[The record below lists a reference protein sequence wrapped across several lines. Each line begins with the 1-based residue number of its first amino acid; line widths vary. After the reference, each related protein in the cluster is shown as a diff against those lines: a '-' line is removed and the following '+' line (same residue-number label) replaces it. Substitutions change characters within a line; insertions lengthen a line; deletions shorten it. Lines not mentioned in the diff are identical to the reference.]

1 MKIKKS
7 SALNQDVGA
16 SWLSQTLNVEEH
28 IKAVR
33 ELQSKKLLNEILEV
47 S

>member
-1 MKIKKS
+1 VLE
-7 SALNQDVGA
+7 AQG
-16 SWLSQTLNVEEH
+16 LSQTLNVTGTH